1 MIEVE
6 ITNYQSISYAKFE
19 IEGFTT
25 IVGRNSLGKSATLR
39 AINAALTNQQ
49 GTDFIKWGETFC
61 DVKLKIG
68 DLYIHWHK
76 EEGNNFYKINDSQL
90 YTKIGRDEPPKE
102 ILDAGFKV
110 LKIGDQKINLTYAD
124 QFNPLFL
131 VDKLDSKGADLL
143 TSVYGLDRLYKAV
156 DLCNKAQRET
166 SDELK
171 MREKDLEIAT
181 RDLESFKEFESA
193 KNSAQDLRGRKELLD
208 VEEACIIDL
217 KDKLDR
223 VQELVAVC
231 RKFQKVKD
239 ISLPK
244 CIDIRDDIT
253 AYRNLVRFLENVD
266 KLTVVLQKLK
276 RVPEVIIPTGS
287 VLGITKEIVDYKKL
301 CAWKQRYDALSQ
313 DVLRL
318 GKLDSIVFP
327 KIAFDSETLQQ
338 LRSLSTDAERQK
350 RELLTTK
357 KDLDTATLEH
367 DKLTEEKKKFKICPL
382 CSGALN

>member
-49 GTDFIKWGETFC
+49 GTDFIRWGETFC

-68 DLYIHWHK
+68 DLSIHWHK
-76 EEGNNFYKINDSQL
+76 EEGNNFYKINDSEL

-110 LKIGDQKINLTYAD
+110 IKIGDQKINLTYAD

-156 DLCNKAQRET
+156 DLCNRAQRET

-171 MREKDLEIAT
+171 MREKDLEIAA
-181 RDLESFKEFESA
+181 RDLESFKDFDSA
-193 KNSAQDLRGRKELLD
+193 KSSAQELKSRKELFD
-208 VEEACIIDL
+208 IEENSIIAL
-217 KDKLDR
+217 KDNMDR
-223 VQELVAVC
+223 VQELVAIC
-231 RKFQKVKD
+231 RKLQKVKD

-244 CIDIRDDIT
+244 HIDIRDGIT
-253 AYRNLVRFLENVD
+253 EYRNITRFMDNVD
-266 KLTVVLQKLK
+266 KLTVGLQKLK
-276 RVPEVIIPTGS
+276 RVPEIRIPTD
-287 VLGITKEIVDYKKL
+287 VVPEITKEIVDYKKL
-301 CAWKQRYDALSQ
+301 CAWKQRHDALSK
-313 DVLRL
+313 DITRL
-318 GKLDSIVFP
+318 AKLDSVVFP
-327 KIAFDSETLQQ
+327 EIAFDSEVLQQ
-338 LRSLSTDAERQK
+338 LRSLSVDAERQK
-350 RELLTTK
+350 RELLTIK
-357 KDLDTATLEH
+357 KELDTATLEH
-367 DKLTEEKKKFKICPL
+367 EKFTEEKKKFKICPL
-382 CSGALN
+382 CSGALA